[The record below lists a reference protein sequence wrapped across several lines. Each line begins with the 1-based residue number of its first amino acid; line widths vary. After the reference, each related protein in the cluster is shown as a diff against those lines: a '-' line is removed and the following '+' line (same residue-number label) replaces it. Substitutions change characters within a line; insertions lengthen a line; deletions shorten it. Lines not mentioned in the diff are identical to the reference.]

1 MAEFPLKKIKI
12 LIIFCLF
19 IGIMES
25 VVGFATLYTGML
37 YREFDKNNAE
47 EILGII
53 KSTDQNYY
61 EKLINPEDTEYLKEF
76 ERVNTKY
83 GNRLLIVY
91 GIIII
96 GFSFG
101 CLIPISIIL
110 NSILTTGKE
119 KPEESFEEGAGKA
132 KEERL

>member
-110 NSILTTGKE
+110 NSILTAGKE

-132 KEERL
+132 KEASL